1 MLTFSFHF
9 ADVRCV
15 ARVSKRI
22 EGHYRK
28 GISSPDFEVLDLKIC
43 GSTGHNIDIPAAIS
57 HFHDNLRRGYNYFFN
72 LLVTV
77 CSLFLVPDF
86 ERLRKAPIKTGT
98 PG

>member
-9 ADVRCV
+9 ADVRCI
-15 ARVSKRI
+15 ARISKRI

-28 GISSPDFEVLDLKIC
+28 GISSSDFEVLDLKIC

-57 HFHDNLRRGYNYFFN
+57 HFHDNLRRSYNYFN

>member
-22 EGHYRK
+22 EGHYGK

-43 GSTGHNIDIPAAIS
+43 GSTWHNIDIPAIS
-57 HFHDNLRRGYNYFFN
+57 NCHENLRRSYDYFN